1 MHPTR
6 HSPVTRLAAAL
17 RVLLVLVRVDG
28 GHLHLCLDGM
38 ETAISIHAVD
48 LRAHHEGN
56 AAAVAHADI
65 DLPFPG
71 DASRRALTASDDI
84 PVASSL
90 PAEPRSPDG
99 AIALRAVPA
108 QRVLREPPRYR
119 CPPIGAP
126 PASQLV

>member
-1 MHPTR
+1 MRPNC
-6 HSPVTRLAAAL
+6 HSPVARLAAAL
-17 RVLLVLVRVDG
+17 CVLLALVRVDG
-28 GHLHLCLDGM
+28 GHLHLCLDGT

-56 AAAVAHADI
+56 AAVVAHADI

-71 DASRRALTASDDI
+71 DASRRALAAGDDI

-90 PAEPRSPDG
+90 PAEPRAPAG
-99 AIALRAVPA
+99 TLELRAMSA

-126 PASQLV
+126 PASHLV